1 MTPRPLLPV
10 CFTAVLLATAA
21 TTAAAQ
27 GTAAPSGPSATTTA
41 TAPVVTHWDAHPT
54 GKYLLELTVPERPMQ
69 VDLTISDSAGVP
81 VAMFW
86 PVGDNDGHT
95 MTVTVKDTDLV
106 LTAMAPRG
114 KVEVVLQRK
123 NDQLTGHWSMGD
135 EEKGDLQGHVVQE
148 AKKP

>member
-1 MTPRPLLPV
+1 MTTRSLLSH
-10 CFTAVLLATAA
+10 CLAAVLLATAA
-21 TTAAAQ
+21 GTAAAQ
-27 GTAAPSGPSATTTA
+27 GTAAPSGPSATA
-41 TAPVVTHWDAHPT
+41 IAPVATHWDLHPT
-54 GKYLLELTVPERPMQ
+54 GKYLLELTVPEGPMQ

-86 PVGDNDGHT
+86 PVGDNDGHA

-114 KVEVVLQRK
+114 KVEVVLQRR
-123 NDQLTGHWSMGD
+123 NDQLTGHWSMG
-135 EEKGDLQGHVVQE
+135 EHEKGDLKGHVVQE

>member
-1 MTPRPLLPV
+1 MTPRSLLPV

-21 TTAAAQ
+21 GTAAAQ
-27 GTAAPSGPSATTTA
+27 GTAAPGGPSVTTN
-41 TAPVVTHWDAHPT
+41 APSVTHWDAHPT
-54 GKYLLELTVPERPMQ
+54 GKYLLEMTIPERAMQ

-86 PVGDNDGHT
+86 PVGDNDGHA

-106 LTAMAPRG
+106 LTALAPRG
-114 KVEVVLQRK
+114 KVELVLQRN
-123 NDQLTGHWSMGD
+123 NDQITGRWSMGD
-135 EEKGDLQGHVVQE
+135 EEKGALTGHVVQE

>member
-1 MTPRPLLPV
+1 MTPRSLLSLCV
-10 CFTAVLLATAA
+10 TAA
-21 TTAAAQ
+21 LLTTARTAAAQ
-27 GTAAPSGPSATTTA
+27 GTAAASGPSASAA
-41 TAPVVTHWDAHPT
+41 TPAATHWDANPV
-54 GKYLLELTVPERPMQ
+54 GKYLLELTIPERPMQ

-86 PVGDNDGHT
+86 PVGDNDGHS
-95 MTVTVKDTDLV
+95 MTVAVKDTDLV

-114 KVEVVLQRK
+114 KVEVVLQRR

-135 EEKGDLQGHVVQE
+135 EEKGPLTGHVVQD